1 MWLKQKQET
10 TRLLTMLNTTV
21 HHEML
26 APLKVTDKV
35 AEYLLTKL
43 TKKKHREMLE
53 AIRVSNRMM
62 QLNMQDLLDNRL
74 IQKDGF
80 QPSY

>member
-1 MWLKQKQET
+1 MKEG
-10 TRLLTMLNTTV
+10 
-21 HHEML
+21 
-26 APLKVTDKV
+26 AADPPLKVTDKV